1 MGYGRR
7 RGGYVCHCKNRFRY
21 PRWLSPPFQGED
33 VERATEYEYKN
44 NFECIPDQRKF
55 YNENELLVFCL
66 CRVRQFLNYT
76 PLFYLNSSSTQ

>member
-44 NFECIPDQRKF
+44 NFECFPDQRKF
-55 YNENELLVFCL
+55 YNE
-66 CRVRQFLNYT
+66 QFKIRMNYWY
-76 PLFYLNSSSTQ
+76 FAFVGYANFEIIRHYFI